1 MDWLKH
7 ALSAGAETPPIRTAE
22 PRRAAIVVGAAGPLG
37 SEVLEQVLAS
47 GTFDPV
53 RVLVSGPIAAGM
65 RGFDALSL
73 EALKTGDSRSSADT
87 AFVVFDRESEANGRE
102 AAFVRPEPAQ
112 LPSLA
117 ASLHRIGVRR
127 LLVIL
132 PHAPALLPAA
142 LKSGLA
148 SLDEHA
154 VAATGFEHVV
164 LVRSAQPQRKGAAG
178 SWLARL
184 ARSVLAQM
192 HWMVPQQEQ
201 PVRARKVAAFV
212 TGLARRLPL
221 IPGGTRVV
229 PPEAVW
235 QAAQAQNLDEW
246 IEAWL
251 SNRQTPQ
258 VRVVPGR
265 L

>member
-1 MDWLKH
+1 MDWLKQ
-7 ALSAGAETPPIRTAE
+7 ALRAGETSPLGAAEVRRT
-22 PRRAAIVVGAAGPLG
+22 AIVVGAGGPLG

-47 GTFDPV
+47 GAFAQV
-53 RVLVSGPIAAGM
+53 RVLVGGPIATGM
-65 RGFDALSL
+65 RGF
-73 EALKTGDSRSSADT
+73 EALTRETLDIVDARFLADT
-87 AFVVFDRESEANGRE
+87 AFVVFDREREANGRE
-102 AAFVRPEPAQ
+102 AAFVRPEPKH

-117 ASLHRIGVRR
+117 ASLHRAGVRR
-127 LLVIL
+127 LLVVL

-164 LVRSAQPQRKGAAG
+164 LVRSAQAQRREASG

-184 ARSVLAQM
+184 ARSVLAQL
-192 HWMVPQQEQ
+192 HWMIPQQEQ
-201 PVRARKVAAFV
+201 PVRARNVAAFV
-212 TGLARRLPL
+212 AGLARWLPL
-221 IPGGTRVV
+221 TPVGTRVV

-235 QAAQAQNLDEW
+235 QAAQADNLDEW

-251 SNRQTPQ
+251 SNRQTQ
-258 VRVVPGR
+258 QARVAPRR